1 MSALP
6 AWFSIHPID
15 WKPAVGRLYDR
26 PDGEHSRREG
36 DMIRHI
42 GIRPIIFSVNC
53 YIAAVL
59 ALFISFSL
67 DLKSSAWAMVTVY
80 LTSQPLSG
88 ALRAKAVYRV
98 VGTFVGGAVM
108 VAIVPNM
115 VNAPELTTLAII
127 LWVALCVF
135 VSLLDRTPRSY
146 MFVLSGYTAALIGF
160 PSVLA
165 PSTVFDTAVSRV
177 EEITLGVVCAAI
189 VHSLILPIDPAKRD
203 LARSKSLTDVA
214 ITRQQVERAQQA
226 TDEAQAKLDAAN
238 AALDV
243 ARLNLERSTVLAP
256 VKGIV
261 TNFDLLPGRYV
272 NVGAAVF
279 ALIDSDSFRVEGYF
293 EETKLRR
300 IRVGEEA
307 TVKLIGDLRVL
318 SGHVESIAYGIED
331 QNRSTSSEL
340 LASVNPTFSWVRLAQ
355 RIPVRIKLDY
365 APADILLVAG
375 RTATVSIGKI
385 RWW

>member
-1 MSALP
+1 MKSFFAS
-6 AWFSIHPID
+6 F
-15 WKPAVGRLYDR
+15 GRGLLTL
-26 PDGEHSRREG
+26 
-36 DMIRHI
+36 
-42 GIRPIIFSVNC
+42 VVVLV
-53 YIAAVL
+53 AVL
-59 ALFISFSL
+59 AGWELWSYYMLEPWTRDGRVRADVVKVAADVSGLVSDVFVHDNEKVSKGQQLFRIDKRRFQ
-67 DLKSSAWAMVTVY
+67 Y
-80 LTSQPLSG
+80 
-88 ALRAKAVYRV
+88 ALGQAKAD
-98 VGTFVGGAVM
+98 
-108 VAIVPNM
+108 VASQQ
-115 VNAPELTTLAII
+115 ATL
-127 LWVALCVF
+127 
-135 VSLLDRTPRSY
+135 DQ
-146 MFVLSGYTAALIGF
+146 
-160 PSVLA
+160 
-165 PSTVFDTAVSRV
+165 
-177 EEITLGVVCAAI
+177 
-189 VHSLILPIDPAKRD
+189 AKRD

-226 TDEAQAKLDAAN
+226 ADEAQAKLDAAN

-256 VKGIV
+256 VNGIV

-307 TVKLIGDLRVL
+307 TVKLIGDSRVL